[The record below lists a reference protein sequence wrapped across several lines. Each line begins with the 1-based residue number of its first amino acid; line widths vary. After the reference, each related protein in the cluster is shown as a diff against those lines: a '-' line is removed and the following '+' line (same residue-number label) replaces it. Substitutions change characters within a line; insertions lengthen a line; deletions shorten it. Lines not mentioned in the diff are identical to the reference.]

1 MSKSVQTKKNIY
13 LNLSLW
19 AAIFLILAL
28 SLFNV
33 ANSKKEKR
41 VLAAETESINQEG
54 KLLEEKKYWESLLLQ
69 HPTYFE
75 GWIEMARIEF
85 SLGNINSF
93 FAALE
98 EARKINPNSEKLK
111 NLKEVI
117 DLTL

>member
-1 MSKSVQTKKNIY
+1 MQKSVQTKKNVY

-19 AAIFLILAL
+19 ASIFLILAL

-41 VLAAETESINQEG
+41 VLAAETKSINEEER
-54 KLLEEKKYWESLLLQ
+54 LLEEKDYWQSLLLE

-75 GWIEMARIEF
+75 GWIEIARIEF
-85 SLGNINSF
+85 SLGNVNSF
-93 FAALE
+93 FGALE